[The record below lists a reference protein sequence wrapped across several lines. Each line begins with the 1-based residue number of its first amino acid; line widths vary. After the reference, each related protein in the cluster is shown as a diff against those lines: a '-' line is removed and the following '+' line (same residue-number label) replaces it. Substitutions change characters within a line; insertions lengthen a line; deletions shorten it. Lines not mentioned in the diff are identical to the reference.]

1 MKSRKKLLKNKS
13 NYRNSIIFTYI
24 YHKSVV
30 FYYSLPQ
37 KCGIYLYLPQKCG
50 ILPQFIIKVWYFFE
64 KFDYPTF
71 LSMFF
76 IDGVKGQNQKMMK
89 NRLKLMKNMV
99 KLMKNMVTL
108 KFEFFWKILLPYFS

>member
-1 MKSRKKLLKNKS
+1 MYKCDFFSHNHL
-13 NYRNSIIFTYI
+13 FPPFPTYF
-24 YHKSVV
+24 HL
-30 FYYSLPQ
+30 FPHL
-37 KCGIYLYLPQKCG
+37 
-50 ILPQFIIKVWYFFE
+50 FEFFFE

-108 KFEFFWKILLPYFS
+108 KFEFF